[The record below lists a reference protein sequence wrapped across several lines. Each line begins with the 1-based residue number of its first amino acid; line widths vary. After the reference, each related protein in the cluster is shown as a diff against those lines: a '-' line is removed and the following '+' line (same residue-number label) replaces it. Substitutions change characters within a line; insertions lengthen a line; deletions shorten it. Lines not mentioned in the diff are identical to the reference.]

1 MAQRIACITG
11 ASGFLAT
18 QIALLLLNRSWK
30 VRACVRS
37 PVKAE
42 AWKAKYPM
50 YTEEQI
56 EFVYVPDMQV
66 DGSFDEAVKG
76 CEVVFHTASPFNF
89 TFKVH
94 AFPNFYFIFAPK

>member
-1 MAQRIACITG
+1 
-11 ASGFLAT
+11 
-18 QIALLLLNRSWK
+18 
-30 VRACVRS
+30 
-37 PVKAE
+37 
-42 AWKAKYPM
+42 M

-94 AFPNFYFIFAPK
+94 PFPNYYLIFAPK